1 MCKSWN
7 FLIFSGL
14 NSLDTYFPTPLILP
28 MSEWFNGLPNLP
40 ARYSDSMAYI
50 FFLLLLEIHI
60 SCSFLLR
67 LLFFFYSFSLLL
79 IFFKEKLFILMESPV
94 GGNIFLNAF
103 YFRSGYSFKNTYLM
117 RKVRIVNWVSV
128 ELLTKLNDC
137 NTAEEWYSTPTSWLG

>member
-1 MCKSWN
+1 
-7 FLIFSGL
+7 
-14 NSLDTYFPTPLILP
+14 

-50 FFLLLLEIHI
+50 FFLLLLETHI

-94 GGNIFLNAF
+94 GGNVFLNAF
-103 YFRSGYSFKNTYLM
+103 YFHSGYSFKNTYLM
-117 RKVRIVNWVSV
+117 RKVRIVN
-128 ELLTKLNDC
+128 
-137 NTAEEWYSTPTSWLG
+137 